1 MIVLTIGEIEKDRN
15 GLVCVVCNEEEEILE
30 ERPLGLMF
38 RDFILELQS
47 TENEDTFNQFAEKI
61 KNDLQLGIDFIER
74 LQMPV
79 GSNAVH

>member
-1 MIVLTIGEIEKDRN
+1 MIALTIGEIEKDRN
-15 GLVCVVCNEEEEILE
+15 GLVCVVCNEEEILE

-47 TENEDTFNQFAEKI
+47 TEDEETFNQFAEKI
-61 KNDLQLGIDFIER
+61 KRDLQMGIDFIER

-79 GSNAVH
+79 GSTVVH